1 MEEAGATTNQQSS
14 SSKTAQ
20 VEALSALLE
29 GAGLEPADLLTAL
42 TALAESKK
50 ATAVPPDKG
59 RSIYQDKELVYEDE
73 SAFIYRRGDTTN
85 KIYYLRFYDKKRKKP
100 FIKSLGEKDRVKA
113 LTKARLIYQD
123 LKGKVDR
130 GERLKTITAE
140 ELVKI
145 RLEQYEKKITP
156 IPRRGI
162 TPETFKLKKYYLSN
176 WLEFLDHIGMSKRS
190 IDQVK
195 PEWTRDYGDWLLKK
209 PRPDGTPRGVEQINN
224 SITEILG
231 MYNKV
236 GVRDRYISK
245 NQIPEIDRLT
255 QVPDDDYKRDILTIE
270 QYDKLWKFMYYKWIP
285 EKGITPIEK
294 QKRTI
299 FYNVI
304 GILYNTGLRPKELLG
319 LKVLE
324 ITKNDIDT
332 KELQETH
339 LKIKIRASNSK
350 TGKSRIIV
358 SPIKKRVDRIKQAY
372 KELGVEHLRQDY
384 LIFNPQSKERKQYT
398 RQALYQRLQEVL
410 EKSGLKKELAEDS
423 KKVSLYSSRHA
434 FITWRLRYGNV
445 PIHLVAKVA
454 GTSIKK
460 IEDTYGHIEVEKQTE
475 LLTRNQGYAK
485 LAEVDLTAKLQ
496 VEDIVFIP
504 EIDINE
510 ERQNRIDS
518 K

>member
-1 MEEAGATTNQQSS
+1 MEEAEATTNQQSN

-50 ATAVPPDKG
+50 ATAVPPEKG

-85 KIYYLRFYDKKRKKP
+85 KIYYIRFYDKKTKKP

-140 ELVKI
+140 ELVQI
-145 RLEQYEKKITP
+145 HLDQYKKKITP
-156 IPRRGI
+156 IPRQGI
-162 TPETFKLKKYYLSN
+162 TPETYKLKKYYCSN
-176 WLEFLDHIGMSKRS
+176 WLEFLEHIGMSKRS

-195 PEWTRDYGDWLLKK
+195 PEWTRDYGYWLLKK
-209 PRPDGTPRGVEQINN
+209 PKPDGTTRGVEQINN
-224 SITEILG
+224 SITEITK
-231 MYNKV
+231 MYHQV
-236 GVRDRYISK
+236 AVRDRYISK
-245 NQIPEIDRLT
+245 DQVPEIDRLK
-255 QVPDDDYKRDILTIE
+255 QSPDDSYKRDILSTQ
-270 QYDKLWKFMYYKWIP
+270 QYEKLWKFMYYKWIP
-285 EKGITPIEK
+285 EKGITEVEK
-294 QKRTI
+294 QKRII
-299 FYNVI
+299 FYNTI

-324 ITKNDIDT
+324 ITKNEADT
-332 KELQETH
+332 KELQKTH
-339 LKIKIRASNSK
+339 LKIKVRATNSK

-358 SPIKKRVDRIKQAY
+358 SPVKQRVDRIKKAY
-372 KELGVEHLRQDY
+372 KELGVEHQSNDY
-384 LIFNPQSKERKQYT
+384 FIFNPHSKERKQYT

-410 EKSGLKKELAEDS
+410 EKSGLKQELAEDS

-454 GTSIKK
+454 GTSIQK
-460 IEDTYGHIEVEKQTE
+460 IEQTYGHIEVEKQTQ
-475 LLTRNQGYAK
+475 LLTRNQGYART
-485 LAEVDLTAKLQ
+485 AEVDLTARLE
-496 VEDIVFIP
+496 VEDMVFTP
-504 EIDINE
+504 DINIKE
-510 ERQNRIDS
+510 ERQNKIDS

>member
-20 VEALSALLE
+20 VEALAALLE

-59 RSIYQDKELVYEDE
+59 KSIYQDKELVYEDE

-85 KIYYLRFYDKKRKKP
+85 KIYYLRFYDKKTKKP

-145 RLEQYEKKITP
+145 HLDQYEKKITP
-156 IPRRGI
+156 TPRQGI
-162 TPETFKLKKYYLSN
+162 TPETYKLKKYYCSN

-195 PEWTRDYGDWLLKK
+195 PEWTRDYGYWLLKK
-209 PRPDGTPRGVEQINN
+209 PKPDGTTRGVEQINN
-224 SITEILG
+224 SITEITK
-231 MYNKV
+231 MYHQV
-236 GVRDRYISK
+236 AVRDRYISK
-245 NQIPEIDRLT
+245 DQVPEIDRLK
-255 QVPDDDYKRDILTIE
+255 QSPDDSYKRDILSTQ
-270 QYDKLWKFMYYKWIP
+270 QYEKLWKFMYYKWIP
-285 EKGITPIEK
+285 EKGITEAEK
-294 QKRTI
+294 QKRII
-299 FYNVI
+299 FYNAI

-319 LKVLE
+319 LKVVE
-324 ITKNDIDT
+324 ITKNEADS
-332 KELQETH
+332 KELQKTH
-339 LKIKIRASNSK
+339 LKIKVRATNSK

-358 SPIKKRVDRIKQAY
+358 SPVKQRVDRIKKAY
-372 KELGVEHLRQDY
+372 KELGVEHQSNDY
-384 LIFNPQSKERKQYT
+384 FIFNPHSKERKQYT

-410 EKSGLKKELAEDS
+410 EKSGLKQELAEDS

-454 GTSIKK
+454 GTSIQK
-460 IEDTYGHIEVEKQTE
+460 IEQTYGHIEVEKQTQ

-485 LAEVDLTAKLQ
+485 TAEVDLTAKLE
-496 VEDIVFIP
+496 VEDLVFTP
-504 EIDINE
+504 DINIKE
-510 ERQNRIDS
+510 EKQNKIDL